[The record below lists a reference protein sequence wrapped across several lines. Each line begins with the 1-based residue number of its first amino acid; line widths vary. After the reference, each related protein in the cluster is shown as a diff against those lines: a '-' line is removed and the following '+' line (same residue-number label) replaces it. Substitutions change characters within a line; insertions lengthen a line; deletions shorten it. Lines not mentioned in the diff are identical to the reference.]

1 MPRKEDKVPATLR
14 AFSVVEALARAARP
28 VSLAELAQQTALPK
42 PTVYRMLAMLEQ
54 AGIAMP
60 EPGPR
65 RYAPG
70 PRLAGLARD
79 VMLSG
84 NFRAARHAV
93 LDRLVAEVGETCN
106 FTMLDG
112 AGVIYL
118 DRVEASW
125 PLRMNLTAG
134 SRVPLHCTAS
144 GKLLLA
150 MLPAAA
156 RKRVV
161 AQLPLTGYTEHT
173 ITDRRGLEQELSRIR
188 AQKFATD
195 DEEYHAGLV
204 CVAVPVRDDRGRAC
218 AAIAVHAPT
227 SRMPLE
233 AALAHLP
240 TFRRAAEAMAA
251 TFG

>member
-14 AFSVVEALARAARP
+14 AFAVVEALARAPRP
-28 VSLAELAQQTALPK
+28 ASLADLAEATRLPK
-42 PTVYRMLAMLEQ
+42 PTVYRMLAMLEH
-54 AGIAMP
+54 AGFAMP
-60 EPGPR
+60 EPGAR
-65 RYAPG
+65 RFAPG
-70 PRLAGLARD
+70 PRLTGLARD
-79 VMLSG
+79 VMVSG

-93 LDRLVAEVGETCN
+93 LDRLVSEIGETCN

-112 AGVIYL
+112 AAVIYL
-118 DRVEASW
+118 DRVEAAW

-150 MLPAAA
+150 MLPASA
-156 RKRVV
+156 RKRLI
-161 AQLPLTGYTEHT
+161 AQLALSAFTDRT
-173 ITDRRGLEQELSRIR
+173 ITDRRRLEQELARIR
-188 AQKFATD
+188 AQKYATD

-204 CVAVPVRDDRGRAC
+204 CVAVPVRDERRRAC
-218 AAIAVHAPT
+218 AAIAVHAPL

-233 AALAHLP
+233 RALAQLP
-240 TFRRAAEAMAA
+240 VFRRAAEAMSA